1 MRGVCTS
8 CYCYDCSAYPCVCPR
23 PAYLPQE
30 PPPPP
35 ERPPLQRP
43 QVQPPGPP
51 PRPQLAKAAT
61 PAPAVAA
68 PLALN
73 WQPPAE
79 AAAMATTP
87 ASYDAVQ
94 EPPPAKASPR
104 VGMGPPIIANTK
116 APPVGFGPPA
126 QAQSN
131 APASG
136 SAAQASAAPP
146 AEPPSMTATFL
157 HECVGQH
164 DKTIRHLCELN
175 EQLTARV
182 AALEDQVKAQEE
194 LINQQWERL
203 LA

>member
-8 CYCYDCSAYPCVCPR
+8 CYCYDCHAYPCVCPR
-23 PAYLPQE
+23 PAYLPQDA
-30 PPPPP
+30 PPAPETPP
-35 ERPPLQRP
+35 QRP
-43 QVQPPGPP
+43 QAPPPPP

-61 PAPAVAA
+61 PAPAKAA
-68 PLALN
+68 QRVTTSPWAD
-73 WQPPAE
+73 
-79 AAAMATTP
+79 MATTTTTTTTT
-87 ASYDAVQ
+87 VQ
-94 EPPPAKASPR
+94 DPPPAKASPR
-104 VGMGPPIIANTK
+104 VGMGPPITANSK

-126 QAQSN
+126 QAQTN

-146 AEPPSMTATFL
+146 AEPPNMTTTFL
-157 HECVGQH
+157 QECVGQH

-194 LINQQWERL
+194 LINKQWQ
-203 LA
+203 